1 MSHHMPS
8 PVRLQDAFLRLG
20 ASQCAANDEPA
31 PSGNVPPEAA
41 PAHREQLADNGPKFR
56 AGLEVDQ
63 FGPAPI
69 VSQLLE
75 AVLPILTGCLRQ
87 VRQKVPEGVRVIGLI
102 APEKGHGCTTT
113 TLLLAYRLAKEG
125 RSVLVIDA
133 SPDRQL
139 ADSLSLDIESG
150 WEQTMMRRRPLREVI
165 IHSHG
170 DGFDVLPGQASA
182 VAMQVG
188 TKPVDWSEILAAYDW
203 ILIDFGHSFSRTG
216 CSTNPGD
223 YSVSQCNGG
232 DSSISS
238 SLPSSPFASLCSS
251 FIVIQRYDGE
261 ATRFTLPVGV
271 GEILGVIETFVQ
283 PRAGSQVLAAP
294 REAA

>member
-1 MSHHMPS
+1 MPS

-20 ASQCAANDEPA
+20 ASQRSANDEPA
-31 PSGNVPPEAA
+31 PSGNIPPEAA

-56 AGLEVDQ
+56 AGLEVDR
-63 FGPAPI
+63 FAPEPI

-87 VRQKVPEGVRVIGLI
+87 VRQKVPECVRVIGLI

-150 WEQTMMRRRPLREVI
+150 WEQIMMRRRPLREVI

-188 TKPVDWSEILAAYDW
+188 NPKPVDWSEILAAYDW
-203 ILIDFGHSFSRTG
+203 ILIDFGHSFARTG

-223 YSVSQCNGG
+223 YSVVQRNGG

-238 SLPSSPFASLCSS
+238 SLPSSPWHLD
-251 FIVIQRYDGE
+251 RL
-261 ATRFTLPVGV
+261 TP
-271 GEILGVIETFVQ
+271 
-283 PRAGSQVLAAP
+283 AP
-294 REAA
+294 WPA